1 MIRSC
6 EWHGTQAVEFTKR
19 DYTALLVP
27 SVGANLVRLAHTR
40 LGVEVLRTPSE
51 REHDEFLR
59 RPHVY
64 GVPILF
70 PPNRIADGRFR
81 FDGREYRFPITR
93 PEENNYH
100 HGILKSQPFAVSKA
114 VETPDEVLIETR
126 CYSNAASD
134 AIYRDFPHAFKCKIT
149 YRLTAEGLEQEV
161 VFFNRSETRMP
172 LGVGFH
178 TPLTIPFAGG
188 TDADYVMR
196 LAVGEEVELDG
207 RNLPTGRRLP
217 LSEQFSKLRR
227 EGLQVTGCGPIE
239 AGFTLREIDVDGKP
253 FRGALVEHLRT
264 GVRTCYEV
272 DEQTTYWTLWN
283 NGGQVPYCCPEPQT
297 WTTNAPNAADPA
309 AEGFRAIDPG
319 ESWRTTFRLYAK

>member
-27 SVGANLVRLAHTR
+27 SVGANLVRLAHAR
-40 LGVEVLRTPSE
+40 LGVEVLRMPSE

-134 AIYRDFPHAFKCKIT
+134 AIYRDFPHEFKCKIT

-188 TDADYVMR
+188 IDADYVMR

>member
-100 HGILKSQPFAVSKA
+100 HGILKRQPSRR
-114 VETPDEVLIETR
+114 PTR
-126 CYSNAASD
+126 C
-134 AIYRDFPHAFKCKIT
+134 
-149 YRLTAEGLEQEV
+149 
-161 VFFNRSETRMP
+161 
-172 LGVGFH
+172 
-178 TPLTIPFAGG
+178 
-188 TDADYVMR
+188 
-196 LAVGEEVELDG
+196 
-207 RNLPTGRRLP
+207 
-217 LSEQFSKLRR
+217 
-227 EGLQVTGCGPIE
+227 
-239 AGFTLREIDVDGKP
+239 
-253 FRGALVEHLRT
+253 
-264 GVRTCYEV
+264 
-272 DEQTTYWTLWN
+272 
-283 NGGQVPYCCPEPQT
+283 
-297 WTTNAPNAADPA
+297 
-309 AEGFRAIDPG
+309 
-319 ESWRTTFRLYAK
+319 

>member
-100 HGILKSQPFAVSKA
+100 HGILKSQSFAVSK
-114 VETPDEVLIETR
+114 DR
-126 CYSNAASD
+126 KS
-134 AIYRDFPHAFKCKIT
+134 
-149 YRLTAEGLEQEV
+149 V
-161 VFFNRSETRMP
+161 V
-172 LGVGFH
+172 
-178 TPLTIPFAGG
+178 
-188 TDADYVMR
+188 
-196 LAVGEEVELDG
+196 
-207 RNLPTGRRLP
+207 
-217 LSEQFSKLRR
+217 
-227 EGLQVTGCGPIE
+227 
-239 AGFTLREIDVDGKP
+239 
-253 FRGALVEHLRT
+253 
-264 GVRTCYEV
+264 
-272 DEQTTYWTLWN
+272 
-283 NGGQVPYCCPEPQT
+283 
-297 WTTNAPNAADPA
+297 
-309 AEGFRAIDPG
+309 
-319 ESWRTTFRLYAK
+319 

>member
-100 HGILKSQPFAVSKA
+100 HGILKIGNLCRDCLADVQCRGVQQAVQRTELCQNIAGCFVAVHLPMCQVVNVRDGFCCQEAIKLPIGTEQKNRLRIFA
-114 VETPDEVLIETR
+114 E
-126 CYSNAASD
+126 
-134 AIYRDFPHAFKCKIT
+134 
-149 YRLTAEGLEQEV
+149 RLTALQGVHHDAGINDSSHIRFSLSSFASSNV
-161 VFFNRSETRMP
+161 TSAGRIPNR
-172 LGVGFH
+172 
-178 TPLTIPFAGG
+178 
-188 TDADYVMR
+188 D
-196 LAVGEEVELDG
+196 LAMS
-207 RNLPTGRRLP
+207 T
-217 LSEQFSKLRR
+217 LS
-227 EGLQVTGCGPIE
+227 
-239 AGFTLREIDVDGKP
+239 
-253 FRGALVEHLRT
+253 
-264 GVRTCYEV
+264 
-272 DEQTTYWTLWN
+272 
-283 NGGQVPYCCPEPQT
+283 
-297 WTTNAPNAADPA
+297 
-309 AEGFRAIDPG
+309 
-319 ESWRTTFRLYAK
+319 

>member
-59 RPHVY
+59 HPHVY

-134 AIYRDFPHAFKCKIT
+134 AIYRDFPHAFLQVQDHLPAFG
-149 YRLTAEGLEQEV
+149 R
-161 VFFNRSETRMP
+161 R
-172 LGVGFH
+172 VG
-178 TPLTIPFAGG
+178 AGG
-188 TDADYVMR
+188 
-196 LAVGEEVELDG
+196 
-207 RNLPTGRRLP
+207 
-217 LSEQFSKLRR
+217 
-227 EGLQVTGCGPIE
+227 
-239 AGFTLREIDVDGKP
+239 DV
-253 FRGALVEHLRT
+253 R
-264 GVRTCYEV
+264 
-272 DEQTTYWTLWN
+272 Q
-283 NGGQVPYCCPEPQT
+283 
-297 WTTNAPNAADPA
+297 
-309 AEGFRAIDPG
+309 
-319 ESWRTTFRLYAK
+319 